1 MHRREGNPFLFPKNL
16 FNLNDL
22 SPSAIEEIMSRAAY
36 YKKRK
41 NEVFSLLKG
50 KNIVLSFWEPSTR
63 TRVSFEMAVQ
73 KLGGR
78 VINYSPDTSSEK
90 KGENLKDTLNT
101 LVALGADAVVFR
113 HRSPG
118 FFNLISRMVDIPF
131 ISGGEGCYQHPTQ
144 ALLDLFTLRD
154 RGVKLSEIKVIM
166 VGDILHSR
174 VARSHFYAL
183 SVFGAGLTL
192 VAPPVLLPVELVPDS
207 VGWSYVLDDVLPD
220 GDVIYLL
227 RVQQERQGKGLLPSL
242 AEYSALYGINEKRI
256 SLLKKS
262 ALLMHPG
269 PVNIGIEISRGA
281 VEFFQRNYP
290 QRILFQEQA
299 LNGVFVRMAVLD
311 LLLGGK

>member
-1 MHRREGNPFLFPKNL
+1 MFPKNL
-16 FNLNDL
+16 FNISDL
-22 SPSAIEEIMSRAAY
+22 SPSAIEEIMSRAAF

-41 NEVFSLLKG
+41 NEALSPLKG

-63 TRVSFEMAVQ
+63 TRVSFEIAVQ
-73 KLGGR
+73 RLGGR
-78 VINYSPDTSSEK
+78 VINYSPDNSSEK
-90 KGENLKDTLNT
+90 KGENLKDTLKT
-101 LVALGADAVVFR
+101 LAALGADAVVFR

-118 FFNLISRMVDIPF
+118 FFNLISQMVDIPF

-166 VGDILHSR
+166 VGDILYSR

-192 VAPPVLLPVELVPDS
+192 VAPPVLLPAGLVPDGVS
-207 VGWSYVLDDVLPD
+207 WSYALDDLLPE
-220 GDVIYLL
+220 GDVVYLL
-227 RVQQERQGKGLLPSL
+227 RVQRERQGKALLPSL
-242 AEYSALYGINEKRI
+242 AEYAALYGINEKRI
-256 SLLKKS
+256 PLLKKG

-281 VEFFQRNYP
+281 VDFFQRNYP
-290 QRILFQEQA
+290 ERILFQEQA